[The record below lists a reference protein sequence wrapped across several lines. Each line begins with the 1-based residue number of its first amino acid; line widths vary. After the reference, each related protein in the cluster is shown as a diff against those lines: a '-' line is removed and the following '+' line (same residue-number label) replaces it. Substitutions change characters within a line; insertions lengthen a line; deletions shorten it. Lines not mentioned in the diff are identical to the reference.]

1 MLNFNKTIPAI
12 AVAAI
17 GFLAGAWLFAGLLA
31 EPEATSPVGISAQSD
46 TEPLKKAEKPQTEP
60 ARLADDQG

>member
-1 MLNFNKTIPAI
+1 MLNLNKSLPAI
-12 AVAAI
+12 AAAAI

-31 EPEATSPVGISAQSD
+31 EPKPASPAGVVNKTE
-46 TEPLKKAEKPQTEP
+46 TEPVKKAEKPQTDS